1 MKVRTGSEDDGD
13 GKVDG
18 VTKPVA
24 GTPDGIVPVPEL
36 VAAPTFVVVVV
47 DAGNVV
53 EGENPV
59 GGGVENGEGGVRV
72 GVVVAALGVFIVT
85 DGVDGR
91 VIDAEGRVDTTIAS
105 LVVDLPVRVFGITH
119 KRRNS
124 CSWKRFQ
131 KQLAKE
137 SWLVLS
143 SFRYQCRIVLVRIEP
158 KVQVAVESFDVCAN
172 LQDNDT
178 FVELR

>member
-1 MKVRTGSEDDGD
+1 MKVRTGSEADGD
-13 GKVDG
+13 GEVDG

-53 EGENPV
+53 EGEDPV
-59 GGGVENGEGGVRV
+59 GGGVVNGEGGVRV

-91 VIDAEGRVDTTIAS
+91 VIDAEGRVDTTMAS

>member
-1 MKVRTGSEDDGD
+1 MKVRTGSEADGD
-13 GKVDG
+13 GEVDG

-36 VAAPTFVVVVV
+36 VAAPTFVVVV

-59 GGGVENGEGGVRV
+59 GGGVVNGEGGVRV

-91 VIDAEGRVDTTIAS
+91 VIDAEGRVDTTMAS

>member
-1 MKVRTGSEDDGD
+1 MKVRTGSEADGD
-13 GKVDG
+13 GEVDG

-53 EGENPV
+53 EGEDPV
-59 GGGVENGEGGVRV
+59 GGGVVNGEGGVRV

-91 VIDAEGRVDTTIAS
+91 VIDAEGRVDTTMAS

-131 KQLAKE
+131 KQLVKKAGWF
-137 SWLVLS
+137 S
-143 SFRYQCRIVLVRIEP
+143 
-158 KVQVAVESFDVCAN
+158 AVS
-172 LQDNDT
+172 DT
-178 FVELR
+178 NVV

>member
-1 MKVRTGSEDDGD
+1 MKVRTGSEADGD

-36 VAAPTFVVVVV
+36 VAAPTFVVVV
-47 DAGNVV
+47 DDGNVV

-59 GGGVENGEGGVRV
+59 GGGVVNGEGDVRV
-72 GVVVAALGVFIVT
+72 EGGVVAALGVFIVT

-91 VIDAEGRVDTTIAS
+91 VIDAEGRVDTTMAS

-131 KQLAKE
+131 KQLVKKAGWF
-137 SWLVLS
+137 S
-143 SFRYQCRIVLVRIEP
+143 
-158 KVQVAVESFDVCAN
+158 AVS
-172 LQDNDT
+172 DT
-178 FVELR
+178 NVV